1 MKWRKLGLV
10 FDVASHPLP
19 APCVAFAQ
27 APQALVLDDRVRMYF
42 SSRSIDA
49 VGKALSHVIWA
60 DFDRDFRVLRTAEA
74 PVVGPGALGC
84 YDEHGVFPLNVVRDG
99 RRVLGFIGGW
109 SRRVSVHVDGAIGLS
124 VSEDDGLTFQRLGDG
139 PVLAASPR
147 QPFLIGDPFVLKIGP
162 QFHMWHIFGT
172 RWQRY
177 GAAGEPERVY
187 KIGHAVS
194 ADALTW
200 ESTGE
205 GAPLIADVLGEDEC
219 QALPTVAR
227 IRGVYH
233 ILFCFRQASGFR
245 HDRDRAYR
253 LGHAHS
259 VDLVTWVR
267 DDAAS
272 GLEVSREGWD
282 SEMMCYPHLF
292 MVGSQVYVAYN
303 GNEFGRHGFGL
314 ARLEEW

>member
-219 QALPTVAR
+219 QALPTVAALCRAKPR
-227 IRGVYH
+227 ISAMTTTMPVAAEKK
-233 ILFCFRQASGFR
+233 FCTASASIVICQDSC
-245 HDRDRAYR
+245 H
-253 LGHAHS
+253 
-259 VDLVTWVR
+259 VIQ
-267 DDAAS
+267 AAS
-272 GLEVSREGWD
+272 FTTLFSCRAGL
-282 SEMMCYPHLF
+282 
-292 MVGSQVYVAYN
+292 SQTVA
-303 GNEFGRHGFGL
+303 GRSQLRVEPRQRSGL
-314 ARLEEW
+314 AALASS